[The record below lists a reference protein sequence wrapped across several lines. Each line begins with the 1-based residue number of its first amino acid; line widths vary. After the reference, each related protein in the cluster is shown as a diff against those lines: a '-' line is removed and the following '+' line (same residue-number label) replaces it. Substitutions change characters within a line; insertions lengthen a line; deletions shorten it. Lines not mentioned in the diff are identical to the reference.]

1 MEKGKGLASYP
12 GNAQNMGIKLVE
24 GGGNM
29 WCGEGGQW
37 EGRAEMR
44 EEGKRSLRRGERERE
59 A

>member
-24 GGGNM
+24 KP
-29 WCGEGGQW
+29 GERG
-37 EGRAEMR
+37 
-44 EEGKRSLRRGERERE
+44 EGKRSLGRGERERE